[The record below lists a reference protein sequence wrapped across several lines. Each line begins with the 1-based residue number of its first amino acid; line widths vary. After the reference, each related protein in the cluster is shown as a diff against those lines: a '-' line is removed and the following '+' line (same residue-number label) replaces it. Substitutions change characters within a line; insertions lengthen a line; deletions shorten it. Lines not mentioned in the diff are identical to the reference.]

1 MLKITILSM
10 YVHTICFPY
19 SRQKNSSSSS
29 WNRFLDYL
37 QREHSYSYLTWRDM
51 SSQQGILN
59 VFSSNK
65 LWTAPSKDQY
75 LPS

>member
-1 MLKITILSM
+1 
-10 YVHTICFPY
+10 
-19 SRQKNSSSSS
+19 
-29 WNRFLDYL
+29 
-37 QREHSYSYLTWRDM
+37 M

-75 LPS
+75 LPAYLKRICDEYTKSDSAHRVFPVEVSAYNINIYI